1 MDNAAVPLVNSCSDK
16 SSKHPEQDCKLEC
29 AIQESAELGRVNE
42 GKHAK
47 EAELGKKVASGSE
60 KADMSA
66 RKNSKKAVRK
76 RKKLSQKIQGR
87 RYPLRSSMDGV
98 RVLRSMLNGK
108 SETHV
113 ETPSSSVNP
122 VVKRRAKRG
131 RAKRASND
139 ELSRTRKRI
148 RYLLTRMNYE
158 QNLIDAYSGEGWK
171 GQSLEKIRPE
181 KELERAKS
189 EILRCK
195 LRLRDTFKHLDTLI
209 SEGKFDESLFDS
221 EGEISSEDIFC
232 AKCGSKDVSVNNDI
246 ILCDGA
252 CERGF
257 HQKCL
262 NPPLLTENIP
272 PGDEGWLCPACDC
285 KVDCID
291 LLNESQGSDLTIED
305 SWEKVFPEAAAIANG
320 TANYDMSNLPS
331 DDSEDSD
338 YDPSN
343 PKTHSDDDKEEEEE
357 SSSADESD
365 FTASSEGSG
374 PSNPNPNKQY
384 DYTGLPSDD
393 SEDDDYDP
401 DCPDP
406 DKDSQKE
413 ESNSDESDFTSDS
426 DEFCSEIVKAS
437 VGDEVSALPN
447 DKPFDHHGE
456 QRSIMEPELGQGSPL
471 PNPGKRQREHLDYK
485 KLYDEAYGEA
495 SSDSSEDEDWSE
507 KSILKKGRKDDGE
520 DSVESPQSTENQKRS
535 RRVKGKQKEDRSDL
549 SAPSRER
556 QYGRVFSQK
565 LVESF
570 EANQYPT
577 REEKESLAQELGLTF
592 RQVSKWFENARH
604 SFKVSGKEPSF
615 TDPANSGAFIIP
627 NQKITSGRGRKVF
640 ESNEEIPENSTS
652 YPDTPISS
660 DRGATCETGSNN
672 GIKNDCRSSRE
683 FANSSRQKAIAREL
697 RKLKSGR

>member
-1 MDNAAVPLVNSCSDK
+1 MCDSRICGAWS
-16 SSKHPEQDCKLEC
+16 
-29 AIQESAELGRVNE
+29 RRRR
-42 GKHAK
+42 KHAK
-47 EAELGKKVASGSE
+47 EAEKEAELDKKVASGSE
-60 KADMSA
+60 KADMSS

-76 RKKLSQKIQGR
+76 RKKRSQKIQGR

-232 AKCGSKDVSVNNDI
+232 AKCGSKDVSANNDI

-384 DYTGLPSDD
+384 DYT
-393 SEDDDYDP
+393 DYLLMIQRMTIMIP
-401 DCPDP
+401 I
-406 DKDSQKE
+406 
-413 ESNSDESDFTSDS
+413 
-426 DEFCSEIVKAS
+426 IVKAS

-549 SAPSRER
+549 STPSRER

-565 LVESF
+565 LVQSF

-604 SFKVSGKEPSF
+604 SFKVSGKEPSS
-615 TDPANSGAFIIP
+615 TDPANNGAFISP

-672 GIKNDCRSSRE
+672 GIKNDGRSSRE